1 MVTAP
6 VGAHS
11 ATTTNPTTSAKPP
24 ALRARVLPWIC
35 LLVVQASLAYA
46 LNTALVSK
54 FSAHD
59 AQASRAEQA
68 PTAVYVLDDDSGLA
82 CNGAGCG
89 HWEPIGCG
97 RWVPTAVQAG
107 APVALHDDENGAA
120 CDRAP

>member
-11 ATTTNPTTSAKPP
+11 ATTTNPTTSAKPQ
-24 ALRARVLPWIC
+24 AVLARVPPWIC

-46 LNTALVSK
+46 LNSALVSR
-54 FSAHD
+54 FSALD
-59 AQASRAEQA
+59 ARAA
-68 PTAVYVLDDDSGLA
+68 PAGQLATAVFVLDDDSGLA

-97 RWVPTAVQAG
+97 QWVTTAVQAR